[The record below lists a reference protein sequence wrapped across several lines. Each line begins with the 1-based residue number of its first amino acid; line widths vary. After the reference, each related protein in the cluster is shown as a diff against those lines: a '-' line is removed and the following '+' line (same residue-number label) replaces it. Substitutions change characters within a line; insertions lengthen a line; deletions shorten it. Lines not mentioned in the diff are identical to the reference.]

1 MVTNFVFE
9 KAGSFSFTATP
20 DFNDKN
26 RDVSPELTKEDY
38 ANSIDKLLYVKK
50 TITRSL
56 YDDNVI
62 VGEER
67 LDLIK
72 TLDAFLSSL
81 VSFSYIFMDMPG
93 IYCAEIPEKFNLT
106 VKINKT
112 RLAKGSGTIFNI
124 SSNDV
129 EDYHGFIDN
138 KIISGFKEFV
148 SLSGNIQA
156 NKQKMADILENLF
169 YNAIVLRFKVEYF

>member
-26 RDVSPELTKEDY
+26 RDVSPDLTKEDY
-38 ANSIDKLLYVKK
+38 SNSIDKLLFVKK

-56 YDDNVI
+56 SDDNNI

-106 VKINKT
+106 VKINKM
-112 RLAKGSGTIFNI
+112 RLAKGSGTIYNV
-124 SSNDV
+124 SGKDV

-138 KIISGFKEFV
+138 KIISGFKEFI
-148 SLSGNIQA
+148 SLSGDIQA
-156 NKQKMADILENLF
+156 NRQKMADILENLF